1 MKERPVQITLFS
13 SKPYDR
19 DSFAA
24 ANQVHGHALHFLE
37 ARLDRDTAA
46 LAAGAEVVCAFV
58 NDDLSAPVLEQLWAG
73 GTRLLALRSAGY
85 NHVDLA
91 AAAALDLPV
100 VRVPAYSPHA
110 VAEHAVALV
119 LALNRRIHRAFNRT
133 REGDFSLHGLS
144 GFDLCGKTV
153 GVVGGG
159 QIGAVFARIMLGFG
173 CRVLLHDPQPSAELQ
188 TLGAHFVDLDE
199 LLAGS
204 DIVSLHCPLTPSTR
218 HLIDRDSLT
227 RMKHGA
233 MLINTGRGALVDTPA
248 LIDALKSGQLGY
260 LALDVY
266 EEEADLFFEDRSDQ
280 PLQDDVLAR
289 LLTFPNVIVTA
300 HQAFLT
306 REALAAIAA
315 TTLDNIAAWQAGRPC
330 NQVQP

>member
-1 MKERPVQITLFS
+1 MQITLFS

-19 DSFAA
+19 DSFAS
-24 ANQVHGHALHFLE
+24 ANQSRGHRLHFLD
-37 ARLDRDTAA
+37 ARLDADTAA
-46 LAAGAEVVCAFV
+46 LAAGSEVVCAFV
-58 NDDLSAPVLEQLWAG
+58 NDDLSAAVLERLKVG
-73 GTRLLALRSAGY
+73 GTQLIALRSAGY
-85 NHVDLA
+85 NHVDLSA
-91 AAAALDLPV
+91 AQALGLPV

-110 VAEHAVALV
+110 VAEHAAALV
-119 LALNRRIHRAFNRT
+119 LGLNRRIHRAFNRT
-133 REGDFSLHGLS
+133 REGDFSLHGLT
-144 GFDLCGKTV
+144 GFDLYGKTV
-153 GVVGGG
+153 GVVGTG
-159 QIGAVFARIMLGFG
+159 QIGAAFARIMLGFG
-173 CRVLLHDPQPSAELQ
+173 CRVLLHDPHPDAALIA
-188 TLGAHFVDLDE
+188 LGASYAGLDE

-204 DIVSLHCPLTPSTR
+204 DVVSLHCPLTPTTR
-218 HLIDRDSLT
+218 HLVNQASLA
-227 RMKHGA
+227 RMKPGA

-260 LALDVY
+260 LGLDVY

-315 TTLDNIAAWQAGRPC
+315 TTLDNVAAWLAGQPDNR
-330 NQVQP
+330 VQP